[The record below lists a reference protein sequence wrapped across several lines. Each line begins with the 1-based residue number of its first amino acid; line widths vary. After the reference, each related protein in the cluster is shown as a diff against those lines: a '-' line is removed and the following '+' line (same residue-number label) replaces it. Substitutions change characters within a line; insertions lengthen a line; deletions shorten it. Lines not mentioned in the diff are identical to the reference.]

1 MADGSGQPA
10 AGRQAPAAADAAP
23 PRTEFHS
30 KLLVVLFLAT
40 VLCLLLVEAPWAQET
55 TDAAQNQ
62 TTPPLAELLFTG
74 YGASFLLLSIVMG
87 AAIVGG
93 LFLARED
100 PADDEGPK
108 GGGTR

>member
-1 MADGSGQPA
+1 MADESGKPA
-10 AGRQAPAAADAAP
+10 AGQQAPAAAAAAL
-23 PRTEFHS
+23 PRTEFYS
-30 KLLVVLFLAT
+30 KLLAVLFLAA

-55 TDAAQNQ
+55 TDAARNQ
-62 TTPPLAELLFTG
+62 TTPPVAELLFSG

-108 GGGTR
+108 GGGAR